1 MTKEERIL
9 NDQQTILLV
18 DDELPI
24 LDALE
29 NRLVLENFRVL
40 TATRVIEALEILN
53 NREVDLVISDMKMPH
68 LGGMD
73 LLREIS
79 VQKPGLPVIFM
90 TAYATI
96 PDTVHAIKS
105 GATDYITKPFNGNDL
120 IKKVNEIL
128 NTAFYPTG
136 LKKTSRLNEAV
147 FGGESSSMKSL
158 YKLVK
163 RIIPSD
169 ISVLIMGESGVG
181 KELIARLIHKRGPR
195 NKYPLV
201 VVDCGSTP
209 EGLLETELFGHVRG
223 AFTHA
228 IRDKK
233 GLIEA
238 ADGSTL
244 FLDEIGNI
252 SMGMQARLLRFLEE
266 RKIRKVGE
274 IDEVAVDCRI
284 VSATNLD
291 LVAEVEAGR
300 FREDLYYR
308 LQVVTLKVPPL
319 RERKEDIPLLAQRF
333 VAQFCNIKG
342 CPPMTLPEETIEW
355 LCSYPW
361 PGNVRELKNAL
372 EGAVTLC
379 DGDTLHPSDIKLTGF
394 LETSRLSRSVNDS
407 LSLEKNER
415 DLIISALDRAGWVQ
429 KDAARLLGIS
439 RRVIYYKIK
448 KFGIEPP
455 IQKSGSNRVPKN
467 SYQ

>member
-1 MTKEERIL
+1 MNYKH
-9 NDQQTILLV
+9 TILVV
-18 DDELPI
+18 DDEFCVIDVLK
-24 LDALE
+24 D
-29 NRLVLENFRVL
+29 RLTLENFNVL
-40 TATRVIEALEILN
+40 TATGVKEALEILN
-53 NREVDLVISDMKMPH
+53 NRVVDLVISDMRMPN

-73 LLREIS
+73 LLREIR
-79 VQKPGLPVIFM
+79 VKQPGLPVIFM
-90 TAYATI
+90 TAYGNI

-105 GATDYITKPFNGNDL
+105 GATDYITKPFNGDDL

-128 NTAFYPTG
+128 KTAFYPIG
-136 LKKTSRLNEAV
+136 LKKTSHLNEAI

-158 YKLVK
+158 YKLVE

-169 ISVLIMGESGVG
+169 INVLILGESGVG
-181 KELIARLIHKRGPR
+181 KELIARLIHERGPR
-195 NKYPLV
+195 NKNPLV

-252 SMGMQARLLRFLEE
+252 STNMQTRLLRFLEE

-274 IDEVAVDCRI
+274 IEEIAVDCRI
-284 VSATNLD
+284 ISATNLD
-291 LVAEVEAGR
+291 LVAEVEVGR

-308 LQVVTLKVPPL
+308 LRVVTLRVPPL

-333 VAQFCNIKG
+333 VEQFCHIKG
-342 CPPMTLPEETIEW
+342 CPPMKVPEETIEW
-355 LCSYPW
+355 LCDYSW
-361 PGNVRELKNAL
+361 PGNVRELKNTL

-379 DGDTLHPSDIKLTGF
+379 KSDILLPSDIKITGV
-394 LETSRLSRSVNDS
+394 LETSRLSQSINDS

-415 DLIISALDRAGWVQ
+415 DLIIRALDRAGWVQ

-448 KFGIEPP
+448 KFGIDPP
-455 IQKSGSNRVPKN
+455 LEKSDLNN
-467 SYQ
+467 SL

>member
-1 MTKEERIL
+1 MNHKH
-9 NDQQTILLV
+9 TILVV

-24 LDALE
+24 ADFLE
-29 NRLVLENFRVL
+29 ERLTLENFRVF
-40 TATRVIEALEILN
+40 TATGVIEAFEILN
-53 NREVDLVISDMKMPH
+53 NREIDLVISDMKMPN

-73 LLREIS
+73 LLREINM
-79 VQKPGLPVIFM
+79 KHPGLPVIFM

-105 GATDYITKPFNGNDL
+105 GAADYITKPFDSNDL
-120 IKKVNEIL
+120 IKKVNEVL
-128 NTAFYPTG
+128 KTDSYPIG
-136 LKKTSRLNEAV
+136 LKKTSHLSEAV

-158 YKLVK
+158 HKLVN

-169 ISVLIMGESGVG
+169 INVLIVGESGVG
-181 KELIARLIHKRGPR
+181 KELIARLIHERGSR
-195 NKYPLV
+195 NKNPLV

-274 IDEVAVDCRI
+274 LDEMPVDCRVI
-284 VSATNLD
+284 SATNLD

-308 LQVVTLKVPPL
+308 LRVVTLRVPPL

-333 VAQFCNIKG
+333 VEEFCDIKG
-342 CPPMTLPEETIEW
+342 CPTMTIPEETIEW
-355 LCSYPW
+355 LCRYPW

-379 DGDTLHPSDIKLTGF
+379 KNDTLHISDIKLTGV
-394 LETSRLSRSVNDS
+394 LETSRLSRSITES

-415 DLIISALDRAGWVQ
+415 ALIIRALEKAQWVQ

-455 IQKSGSNRVPKN
+455 MEKLKSV
-467 SYQ
+467 Q

>member
-1 MTKEERIL
+1 MERTL
-9 NDQQTILLV
+9 NDKQTILVV

-24 LDALE
+24 IE
-29 NRLVLENFRVL
+29 VLETRLTLEKFRVL
-40 TATRVIEALEILN
+40 TATGVKEALEILN
-53 NREVDLVISDMKMPH
+53 NREVDLVISDMKMPY

-73 LLREIS
+73 LLKEIR
-79 VQKPGLPVIFM
+79 VKQPGLPVIFM
-90 TAYATI
+90 TAYGTI

-105 GATDYITKPFNGNDL
+105 GAADYITKPFDGNEL

-128 NTAFYPTG
+128 KTAFYPIG
-136 LKKTSRLNEAV
+136 LKKTSQLGEWV
-147 FGGESSSMKSL
+147 FGGKSSSMKSL
-158 YKLVK
+158 YKLVE

-169 ISVLIMGESGVG
+169 INVLILGESGVG
-181 KELIARLIHKRGPR
+181 KELIARLIHERGSR
-195 NKYPLV
+195 NDHPLV

-209 EGLLETELFGHVRG
+209 EGLMETELFGHVRG

-238 ADGSTL
+238 ADKSTL

-252 SMGMQARLLRFLEE
+252 STNMQARLLRFLEE
-266 RKIRKVGE
+266 RKIRKIGE
-274 IDEVAVDCRI
+274 LEEIPVDCRI
-284 VSATNLD
+284 ISATNLD

-308 LQVVTLKVPPL
+308 LRVVTLRIPPL
-319 RERKEDIPLLAQRF
+319 RERKEDIPFLAQRF
-333 VAQFCNIKG
+333 VEQFCNDKG
-342 CPPMTLPEETIEW
+342 CPLMKLPEETIAW
-355 LCSYPW
+355 LCNYSW

-372 EGAVTLC
+372 VGAVTLC
-379 DGDTLHPSDIKLTGF
+379 TSDILHPSDIKLTGV
-394 LETSRLSRSVNDS
+394 LETSRLSQSISNS

-415 DLIISALDRAGWVQ
+415 NLIIHALDQAGWVQ

-448 KFGIEPP
+448 KFGIDPL
-455 IQKSGSNRVPKN
+455 IQKSGLKRTPRNL
-467 SYQ
+467 YQ

>member
-1 MTKEERIL
+1 M
-9 NDQQTILLV
+9 NDKHTILLV

-24 LDALE
+24 IEVLE
-29 NRLVLENFRVL
+29 NRLTLENFRVL

-53 NREVDLVISDMKMPH
+53 NREVDLVISDMKMPN

-73 LLREIS
+73 LLREIR
-79 VQKPGLPVIFM
+79 KKHPGLPVIFM

-105 GATDYITKPFNGNDL
+105 GAADYITKPFNGNDL
-120 IKKVNEIL
+120 IKKVKEIL
-128 NTAFYPTG
+128 KTAFYPIG
-136 LKKTSRLNEAV
+136 LKKTSHLSEAV

-158 YKLVK
+158 YNLVEQ
-163 RIIPSD
+163 IIPSD
-169 ISVLIMGESGVG
+169 VNILILGESGVG
-181 KELIARLIHKRGPR
+181 KELIVRLIHERGPR
-195 NKYPLV
+195 NDHPLV
-201 VVDCGSTP
+201 IVDCGSTP

-252 SMGMQARLLRFLEE
+252 SMAMQARLLRFLEE

-274 IDEVAVDCRI
+274 LDEVAVDCRI
-284 VSATNLD
+284 ISATNLD

-308 LQVVTLKVPPL
+308 LRVVTLRVPPL

-333 VAQFCNIKG
+333 VAQFCNVKG
-342 CPPMTLPEETIEW
+342 CPTMTLPEETIEW

-379 DGDTLHPSDIKLTGF
+379 KSDTLHPSDVKLTGV
-394 LETSRLSRSVNDS
+394 LETSGLSRSINDS

-415 DLIISALDRAGWVQ
+415 DLIISALDRAGWIQ

-455 IQKSGSNRVPKN
+455 MEKSGLNRIPKN

>member
-1 MTKEERIL
+1 MNHKH
-9 NDQQTILLV
+9 TILVV

-24 LDALE
+24 ADFLE
-29 NRLVLENFRVL
+29 ERLTLENFRVF
-40 TATRVIEALEILN
+40 TAAGVIEAFEILN
-53 NREVDLVISDMKMPH
+53 NREIDLVISDMKMPN

-73 LLREIS
+73 LLREINM
-79 VQKPGLPVIFM
+79 KHPGLPVIFM

-105 GATDYITKPFNGNDL
+105 GAADYITKPFDSNDL
-120 IKKVNEIL
+120 IKKVNEVL
-128 NTAFYPTG
+128 KTDSYPIG
-136 LKKTSRLNEAV
+136 LKKTSHLSEAV

-158 YKLVK
+158 HKLVN

-169 ISVLIMGESGVG
+169 INVLIVGESGVG
-181 KELIARLIHKRGPR
+181 KELIARLIHERGSR
-195 NKYPLV
+195 NKNPLV

-274 IDEVAVDCRI
+274 LDEMPVNCRVI
-284 VSATNLD
+284 SATNLD

-308 LQVVTLKVPPL
+308 LRVVTIRVPPL

-333 VAQFCNIKG
+333 VEEFCDIKG
-342 CPPMTLPEETIEW
+342 CPTMTIPEETLEW
-355 LCSYPW
+355 LCRYPW

-379 DGDTLHPSDIKLTGF
+379 KNDTLHISDIKLTGV
-394 LETSRLSRSVNDS
+394 LETSRLSRSITES

-415 DLIISALDRAGWVQ
+415 ALIIRALEKAQWVQ

-455 IQKSGSNRVPKN
+455 MEKLKSV
-467 SYQ
+467 Q

>member
-1 MTKEERIL
+1 MNHKH
-9 NDQQTILLV
+9 TILVV

-24 LDALE
+24 ADFLE
-29 NRLVLENFRVL
+29 ERLTLENFRVF
-40 TATRVIEALEILN
+40 TATGVIEAFEILN
-53 NREVDLVISDMKMPH
+53 NREIDLVISDMKMPN

-73 LLREIS
+73 LLREINM
-79 VQKPGLPVIFM
+79 KHPGLPVIFM
-90 TAYATI
+90 TGYATI

-105 GATDYITKPFNGNDL
+105 GAADYITKPFDSNDL
-120 IKKVNEIL
+120 IKKVNEVL
-128 NTAFYPTG
+128 KTDSYPIG
-136 LKKTSRLNEAV
+136 LKKTSHLSEAV

-158 YKLVK
+158 HKLVN

-169 ISVLIMGESGVG
+169 INVLIVGESGVG
-181 KELIARLIHKRGPR
+181 KELIARLIHERGSR
-195 NKYPLV
+195 NKNPLV

-274 IDEVAVDCRI
+274 LDEMPVDCRVI
-284 VSATNLD
+284 SATNLD

-308 LQVVTLKVPPL
+308 LRVVTIRVPPL

-333 VAQFCNIKG
+333 VEEFCDIKG
-342 CPPMTLPEETIEW
+342 CPTMTIPEETLEW
-355 LCSYPW
+355 LCRYPW

-379 DGDTLHPSDIKLTGF
+379 KNDTLHISDIKLTGV
-394 LETSRLSRSVNDS
+394 LETSRLSRSITES

-415 DLIISALDRAGWVQ
+415 ALIIRALEKAQWVQ

-455 IQKSGSNRVPKN
+455 MEKLKSV
-467 SYQ
+467 Q

>member
-1 MTKEERIL
+1 L
-9 NDQQTILLV
+9 NEKQTILLV

-24 LDALE
+24 IDVLE
-29 NRLVLENFRVL
+29 NRLALENFSVF

-53 NREVDLVISDMKMPH
+53 NQEVDLVISDMKMPN

-73 LLREIS
+73 LLREIRM
-79 VQKPGLPVIFM
+79 KHPGLPVIFM

-96 PDTVHAIKS
+96 SDTVHAIKS
-105 GATDYITKPFNGNDL
+105 GAADYITKPFNGNDL

-128 NTAFYPTG
+128 NTAFYPIG
-136 LKKTSRLNEAV
+136 LKKTSHLSEAV

-163 RIIPSD
+163 RIIPSY
-169 ISVLIMGESGVG
+169 INVLIMGESGVG

-195 NKYPLV
+195 NKNPLV

-274 IDEVAVDCRI
+274 LDELAVDCRI
-284 VSATNLD
+284 ISATNLD

-308 LQVVTLKVPPL
+308 LKVVTLKVPPL

-333 VAQFCNIKG
+333 VEQFCNIKG

-379 DGDTLHPSDIKLTGF
+379 DRDTLHPSDIKLTGF

-429 KDAARLLGIS
+429 KDAAQLLGIS

-455 IQKSGSNRVPKN
+455 IQKSESNRVLKN

>member
-1 MTKEERIL
+1 MNHKH
-9 NDQQTILLV
+9 TILVV

-24 LDALE
+24 ADFLE
-29 NRLVLENFRVL
+29 ERLTLENFRVF
-40 TATRVIEALEILN
+40 TATGVIEAFEILN
-53 NREVDLVISDMKMPH
+53 NREIDLVISDMKMPN

-73 LLREIS
+73 LLREINM
-79 VQKPGLPVIFM
+79 KHPGLPVIFM
-90 TAYATI
+90 TGYATI

-105 GATDYITKPFNGNDL
+105 GAADYITKPFDSNDL
-120 IKKVNEIL
+120 IKKVNEVL
-128 NTAFYPTG
+128 KTDSYPIG
-136 LKKTSRLNEAV
+136 LKKTSHLSEAV

-158 YKLVK
+158 HKLVN

-169 ISVLIMGESGVG
+169 INVLIVGESGVG
-181 KELIARLIHKRGPR
+181 KELIARLIHERGSR
-195 NKYPLV
+195 NKNPLV

-274 IDEVAVDCRI
+274 LYEVPVDCRVI
-284 VSATNLD
+284 SATNLD

-308 LQVVTLKVPPL
+308 LRVVTIRVPPL

-333 VAQFCNIKG
+333 VEEFCDIKG
-342 CPPMTLPEETIEW
+342 CPTMTIPEETIEW
-355 LCSYPW
+355 LCRYPW

-379 DGDTLHPSDIKLTGF
+379 KNDTLHISDIKLTGV
-394 LETSRLSRSVNDS
+394 LETSRLSRSITES

-415 DLIISALDRAGWVQ
+415 ALIIRALEKAQWVQ

-455 IQKSGSNRVPKN
+455 MEKLKSV
-467 SYQ
+467 Q

>member
-1 MTKEERIL
+1 MNHKH
-9 NDQQTILLV
+9 TILVV
-18 DDELPI
+18 DDELLI
-24 LDALE
+24 TDFLE
-29 NRLVLENFRVL
+29 ERLTLENFRVF
-40 TATRVIEALEILN
+40 TAAGVIDAFEILN
-53 NREVDLVISDMKMPH
+53 NREIDLVISDMKMPN

-73 LLREIS
+73 LLREINM
-79 VQKPGLPVIFM
+79 KHPGLPVIFM

-105 GATDYITKPFNGNDL
+105 GAIDYITKPFDSNDL
-120 IKKVNEIL
+120 VKKVNEVL
-128 NTAFYPTG
+128 KTDFYPIG
-136 LKKTSRLNEAV
+136 LKKTSHLSEAV

-169 ISVLIMGESGVG
+169 VNVLIIGESGVG
-181 KELIARLIHKRGPR
+181 KELIARLIHERGPR
-195 NKYPLV
+195 NKNPLIA
-201 VVDCGSTP
+201 VDCGSTP

-238 ADGSTL
+238 ADGSSL
-244 FLDEIGNI
+244 FFDEIGNI
-252 SMGMQARLLRFLEE
+252 SIGMQARLLRFLEE

-274 IDEVAVDCRI
+274 LDEVPVDCRI
-284 VSATNLD
+284 ISATNLD
-291 LVAEVEAGR
+291 LVAEVVAGR

-308 LQVVTLKVPPL
+308 LRVVTLRVPPL
-319 RERKEDIPLLAQRF
+319 RERKDDIPLLVQRF
-333 VAQFCNIKG
+333 VAQFCKIKR
-342 CPPMTLPEETIEW
+342 CPPMTIPEETIEW

-379 DGDTLHPSDIKLTGF
+379 KNDILHTSDIKRTGV
-394 LETSRLSRSVNDS
+394 LETSRLSQSITDP

-415 DLIISALDRAGWVQ
+415 DLIIRALEKAGWVQ

-455 IQKSGSNRVPKN
+455 MEKLKSV
-467 SYQ
+467 Q

>member
-1 MTKEERIL
+1 MNHKH
-9 NDQQTILLV
+9 TILVV

-24 LDALE
+24 ADFLE
-29 NRLVLENFRVL
+29 ERLTLENFRVF
-40 TATRVIEALEILN
+40 TAIGVIEAFEILN
-53 NREVDLVISDMKMPH
+53 NREIDLVISDMKMPN

-73 LLREIS
+73 LLREINM
-79 VQKPGLPVIFM
+79 KHPGLPVIFM

-105 GATDYITKPFNGNDL
+105 GAADYITKPFDSNDL
-120 IKKVNEIL
+120 IKKVNEVL
-128 NTAFYPTG
+128 KTDSYPIG
-136 LKKTSRLNEAV
+136 LKKTSHLSEAV

-158 YKLVK
+158 HKLVN

-169 ISVLIMGESGVG
+169 INVLIVGESGVG
-181 KELIARLIHKRGPR
+181 KELIARLIHERGSR
-195 NKYPLV
+195 NKNPLV

-274 IDEVAVDCRI
+274 LDEMPVDCRVI
-284 VSATNLD
+284 SATNLD

-308 LQVVTLKVPPL
+308 LRVVTLRVPPL

-333 VAQFCNIKG
+333 VEEFCDIKG
-342 CPPMTLPEETIEW
+342 CPTMTIPEETIEW
-355 LCSYPW
+355 LCRYPW

-379 DGDTLHPSDIKLTGF
+379 KNDTLHISDIKLTGV
-394 LETSRLSRSVNDS
+394 LETSRLSRSITES

-415 DLIISALDRAGWVQ
+415 ALIIRALEKAQWVQ

-455 IQKSGSNRVPKN
+455 MEKLKSV
-467 SYQ
+467 Q

>member
-1 MTKEERIL
+1 MNHKH
-9 NDQQTILLV
+9 TILVV

-24 LDALE
+24 ADFLE
-29 NRLVLENFRVL
+29 ERLTLENFRVF
-40 TATRVIEALEILN
+40 TAAGVIEAFEILN
-53 NREVDLVISDMKMPH
+53 NREIDLVISDMKMPN

-73 LLREIS
+73 LLREINM
-79 VQKPGLPVIFM
+79 KHPGLPVIFM

-105 GATDYITKPFNGNDL
+105 GAADYITKPFDSNDL
-120 IKKVNEIL
+120 IKKVNEVL
-128 NTAFYPTG
+128 KTDSYPIG
-136 LKKTSRLNEAV
+136 LKKTSHLSEAV

-158 YKLVK
+158 HKLVK

-169 ISVLIMGESGVG
+169 INVLIVGESGVG
-181 KELIARLIHKRGPR
+181 KELIARLIHERGPR
-195 NKYPLV
+195 NKNPLV

-274 IDEVAVDCRI
+274 LDEMPVDCRVI
-284 VSATNLD
+284 SATNLD

-308 LQVVTLKVPPL
+308 LRVVTLRVPPL

-333 VAQFCNIKG
+333 VEEFCDIKG
-342 CPPMTLPEETIEW
+342 CPTMTIPEETLEW
-355 LCSYPW
+355 LCRYPW

-379 DGDTLHPSDIKLTGF
+379 KNDTLHISDIKLTGV
-394 LETSRLSRSVNDS
+394 LETSRLSRSITES

-415 DLIISALDRAGWVQ
+415 ALIIRALEKAQWVQ

-455 IQKSGSNRVPKN
+455 MEKLKSV
-467 SYQ
+467 Q